1 MAPRIS
7 RLRRLQPDLGRLAN
21 AVSRPGIDPR
31 IWVSYATVTSEPY
44 IETDEGVEDIFVDVR
59 LHPSEQLETAR
70 VGTIYAGDGFGF
82 YTPLH
87 QDDEVLI
94 GAPSGDPDEGLVV
107 IQRLWSPFAVPPPEV
122 VENPEDVTLVVQE
135 GKNVRI
141 VAMGGGD
148 LIIDTVDGSGV
159 SINVQGDGN
168 VNLNVDQGKVYLG
181 SEGATR
187 GVARLDD
194 TTLNGTLELSA
205 VAVPP
210 VPPAPP
216 GVVLNLT
223 YTPPGGGVPVV
234 SSVTLAIAT
243 LIASLGSIPLSGKI
257 DSASNKVVS
266 E

>member
-1 MAPRIS
+1 MLRSKVTRGIDMARFS
-7 RLRRLQPDLGRLAN
+7 N

-31 IWVSYATVTSEPY
+31 IWVSYAVLTSEPY
-44 IETDEGVEDIFVDVR
+44 IETVDGRQDVVVD
-59 LHPSEQLETAR
+59 LVLMPSLQEETAR
-70 VGTIYAGDGFGF
+70 VGSIYAGNGFGF
-82 YTPLH
+82 YAPMH
-87 QDDEVLI
+87 KDDEVLVV
-94 GAPSGDPDEGLVV
+94 APSGDPDAGLVV
-107 IQRLWSPFAVPPPEV
+107 MQRMWSPADPPPPELK
-122 VENPEDVTLVVQE
+122 ENPEDVTLVIEE
-135 GKNVRI
+135 GKSLHLMT
-141 VAMGGGD
+141 MGGGTIYLD
-148 LIIDTVDGSGV
+148 ALDGGSLTV
-159 SINVQGDGN
+159 NVEGGGN